1 MDLLDRAPELLRKQ
15 LEQRRVVR
23 VALRAVVRR
32 GGLVQRLGGLPEDGL
47 QLVLLVELEGLVGG
61 AVQMDRQVRHTEQ
74 RAPDMHQVRHEPARV
89 AGAHNDAAGEAQ
101 VPVEPGVPEPA
112 TVRLDAALQ
121 VPLLGALGDRA
132 HTQVGRVGV
141 PADDVHAVARL
152 KPAAD
157 RERHE
162 RRLVPREAGVSE
174 RIRAAYALVLA
185 AAVHAAVPRL
195 ALVELGEPGLFQ
207 DRGARRGRVKRRG
220 ARLDVLDKAQRSA
233 RDCGTSGKLHRRLR

>member
-1 MDLLDRAPELLRKQ
+1 MDLVDGAPELLREQ
-15 LEQRRVVR
+15 LEQRRVVCI
-23 VALRAVVRR
+23 ALCALVRR
-32 GGLVQRLGGLPEDGL
+32 GRLVQRLGGLPEDRL
-47 QLVLLVELEGLVGG
+47 QLVFLVELEGLVGG
-61 AVQMDRQVRHTEQ
+61 AVEVDRQVRHTEQ
-74 RAPDMHQVRHEPARV
+74 RAPDVHQAGHEPARV
-89 AGAHNDAAGEAQ
+89 AGAHNDAAGQAQ

-112 TVRLDAALQ
+112 AVRLDAALQ

-141 PADDVHAVARL
+141 PADDVHAAARL

-162 RRLVPREAGVSE
+162 RRLVPREARVSE
-174 RIRAAYALVLA
+174 RTRAAYVLVLA

-207 DRGARRGRVKRRG
+207 DRGARRDRVERRG
-220 ARLDVLDKAQRSA
+220 ARLDVLDEA
-233 RDCGTSGKLHRRLR
+233 